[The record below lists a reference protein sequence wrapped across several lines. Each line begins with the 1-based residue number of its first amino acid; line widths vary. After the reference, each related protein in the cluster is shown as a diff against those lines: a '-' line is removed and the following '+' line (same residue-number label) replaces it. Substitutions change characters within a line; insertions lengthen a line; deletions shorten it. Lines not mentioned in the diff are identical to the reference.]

1 MRILAINSQ
10 LQSTMRNALTQ
21 TMLALLIIL
30 MPAQVMAKTQYVSD
44 EFEIMLR
51 TGQSVQHEIIR
62 QLKSGTP
69 VTVLE
74 TNLQY
79 SRVQTQAGTEG
90 WVLTRYLM
98 DQPAGRERALKHK
111 AEYEL
116 LKNNFDALVAKQ
128 KSDLE
133 RELAELQALA
143 KKPITLERH
152 NKELQAQLAQQKQQY
167 KTLEQHTE
175 ALRSPYKDREWLI
188 TGAGVFF
195 AGMLV
200 GMMIISFS
208 RRKKRWNQL

>member
-1 MRILAINSQ
+1 MAVI
-10 LQSTMRNALTQ
+10 STQA
-21 TMLALLIIL
+21 
-30 MPAQVMAKTQYVSD
+30 VAKTQYVSD

-74 TNLQY
+74 SNPQY
-79 SRVQTQAGTEG
+79 SRIQTQAGSEG

-143 KKPITLERH
+143 EKPITLERH

-200 GMMIISFS
+200 GMMIVSFS